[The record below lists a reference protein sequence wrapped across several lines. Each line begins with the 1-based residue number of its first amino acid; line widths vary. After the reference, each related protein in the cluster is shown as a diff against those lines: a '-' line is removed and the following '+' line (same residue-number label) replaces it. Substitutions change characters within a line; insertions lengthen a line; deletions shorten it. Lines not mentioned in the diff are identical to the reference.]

1 LRSVVHWLVD
11 VYWCI
16 IVYSTSH
23 AFPLPPTVL
32 QENEGAAGY
41 VELYNAGQFVE
52 EEGYVGVLLAL
63 LEEKE
68 SYVRLNTA
76 QLLTTLIQQ
85 KASTLQ
91 VRRPTAPPRARN
103 SGSTAIASCALLW
116 CCYFRSTFS
125 ELRWACLV

>member
-1 LRSVVHWLVD
+1 M
-11 VYWCI
+11 
-16 IVYSTSH
+16 
-23 AFPLPPTVL
+23 

-91 VRRPTAPPRARN
+91 VRRLTAPPCARN
-103 SGSTAIASCALLW
+103 SGSTEQSPHALCFALLLLQEYILRAQMGVSRLMDLLVDHRESVRNGS
-116 CCYFRSTFS
+116 CLLARSLARLP
-125 ELRWACLV
+125 E

>member
-1 LRSVVHWLVD
+1 M
-11 VYWCI
+11 
-16 IVYSTSH
+16 
-23 AFPLPPTVL
+23 

-91 VRRPTAPPRARN
+91 VRRLTAPRARK
-103 SGSTAIASCALLW
+103 
-116 CCYFRSTFS
+116 
-125 ELRWACLV
+125 